1 MDIKVDISKQKE
13 LFRKYG
19 MVIENSIDINTLIE
33 CCLDIGY
40 NEGCKDTRK
49 KYEERDNKI
58 LESLNNI
65 QMHIESDE
73 RLKAHGS
80 INYIRELLKIK

>member
-13 LFRKYG
+13 FFRKYG
-19 MVIENSIDINTLIE
+19 IENSIDINTFIE

-49 KYEERDNKI
+49 KYEEMDNKI

-65 QMHIESDE
+65 QMHIEGDE

-80 INYIRELLKIK
+80 INYIRELLKKK